1 MKLYASQGSPFARKI
16 RVMLIEKNAPHEVEM
31 VDLWAGAND
40 LKKTNPLGKVPALR
54 LDDERALVNS
64 PLIADYVDARFPEP
78 RFIPADPDRRL
89 EVRRW
94 EALADGTMDA
104 AVASFY
110 EMRFH
115 DERKR
120 SRVWLERQRGK
131 LDSGFAALERMLGDR
146 AWCVGDA
153 MTLAD
158 IALACHIGFISARRA
173 EFFPQETYPGLAQLW
188 KRLEARE
195 SFKRTVPPPA

>member
-1 MKLYASQGSPFARKI
+1 MKLYASTGSPFARKI

-31 VDLWAGAND
+31 VDLWAANEF
-40 LKKTNPLGKVPALR
+40 KKTNPVGKVPALQ
-54 LDDERALVNS
+54 LDDGRVLVNS
-64 PLIADYVDARFPEP
+64 PLIADYVDARFPGP
-78 RFIPADPDRRL
+78 RFIPADPDQRL

-120 SRVWLERQRGK
+120 SRVWLDRQRGK
-131 LDSGFAALERMLGDR
+131 LDSGFAALEGMLGDR
-146 AWCVGDA
+146 PWCVGDA
-153 MTLAD
+153 MSLAD

-173 EFFPQETYPGLAQLW
+173 EFFPQEKYPGLARLW
-188 KRLEARE
+188 QRLEARE